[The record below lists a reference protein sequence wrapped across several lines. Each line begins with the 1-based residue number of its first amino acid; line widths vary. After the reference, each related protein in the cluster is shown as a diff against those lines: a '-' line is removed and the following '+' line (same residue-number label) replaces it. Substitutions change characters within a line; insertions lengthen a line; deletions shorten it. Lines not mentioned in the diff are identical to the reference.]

1 MNMTQETLWQRAQRE
16 ATELAFITRAFA
28 WFILLLS
35 RLAEPLMFV
44 ATMYIIAQTVQPQIF
59 SAPFF
64 AAIERAS
71 VIALNLAPEII
82 MPGCFLRAR
91 SAGGEGWKFKGLG
104 FLFLVLTLVTLISF
118 VYKASA
124 DVVLFILLIRCAAGV
139 LYALVSM
146 MSTPVAETTTPAPKM
161 WTALQEELDAQ
172 RERVEAQNA
181 SHTTA
186 LATLDAA
193 HTARLDATIAD
204 ITASHEA
211 RTRALVCDLLA
222 QVEERHTDKL
232 EAMKQTVTRIAIEEI
247 RTTVEQIRPAAPVVE
262 AHVEAKRLAAPTGTR
277 ALTAPLPRQVKQEKG
292 DTRERIRAAWLA
304 DTTLS
309 PRKIASLVD
318 VSHTTVARHLES
330 IKTDVASNDDN
341 RESEQQPS

>member
-146 MSTPVAETTTPAPKM
+146 MSTPEPIETPKV
-161 WTALQEELDAQ
+161 WTALQEELNAQ

-186 LATLDAA
+186 LAHMDAA

-292 DTRERIRAAWLA
+292 DTRERIRAAYLA

-309 PRKIASLVD
+309 PRKIAAQLGD

-330 IKTDVASNDDN
+330 IKNEVAPCIS
-341 RESEQQPS
+341 ESE

>member
-1 MNMTQETLWQRAQRE
+1 MNMTQETLWQRAHRE

-59 SAPFF
+59 DSPFF
-64 AAIERAS
+64 HVVERAS
-71 VIALNLAPEII
+71 IIALNLAPEII

-146 MSTPVAETTTPAPKM
+146 MSTPEPIETPKV
-161 WTALQEELDAQ
+161 WTALQEELNAQ
-172 RERVEAQNA
+172 RERVEVQA
-181 SHTTA
+181 
-186 LATLDAA
+186 
-193 HTARLDATIAD
+193 ATIAD
-204 ITASHEA
+204 IMVSHEA
-211 RTRALVCDLLA
+211 RTRDIVSTLLA

-330 IKTDVASNDDN
+330 IKNDVASNDDN

>member
-1 MNMTQETLWQRAQRE
+1 MNMTQETLGERVRRE

-35 RLAEPLMFV
+35 RLAEPLMFG

-59 SAPFF
+59 DSPFF
-64 AAIERAS
+64 HVVERAS
-71 VIALNLAPEII
+71 IIALNLAPEII

-91 SAGGEGWKFKGLG
+91 SAGDEGWKFKGLG

-124 DVVLFILLIRCAAGV
+124 DIVLFILLIRCAAGV

-172 RERVEAQNA
+172 RERVEAQA
-181 SHTTA
+181 
-186 LATLDAA
+186 
-193 HTARLDATIAD
+193 ATIAD
-204 ITASHEA
+204 IMVSHEA
-211 RTRALVCDLLA
+211 RTRDIVSTLLA
-222 QVEERHTDKL
+222 QVEERHTDKF

-247 RTTVEQIRPAAPVVE
+247 RTTVQQIRPAAPVVE
-262 AHVEAKRLAAPTGTR
+262 ARIEAKRLAAPTGTR
-277 ALTAPLPRQVKQEKG
+277 ALTAALPRQVKQEKG
-292 DTRERIRAAWLA
+292 DTRERIRAAYLA

-309 PRKIASLVD
+309 PRKIAAQLGD

-330 IKTDVASNDDN
+330 IKNEVAPRIS
-341 RESEQQPS
+341 ESE